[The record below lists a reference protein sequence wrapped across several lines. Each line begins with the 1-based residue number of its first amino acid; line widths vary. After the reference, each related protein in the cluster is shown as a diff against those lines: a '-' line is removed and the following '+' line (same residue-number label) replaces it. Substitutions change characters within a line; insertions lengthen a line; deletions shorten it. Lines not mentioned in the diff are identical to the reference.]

1 MTEDKEKGKEQ
12 DKEAS
17 QETDNRSP
25 NEDGTT
31 IRSHKNRTD
40 SNQLQEKTA
49 SLCIPGICVYSDSSD
64 SDASTSWSSNEWQ
77 PWIQMCQFAIL
88 VCELDDLCRR

>member
-1 MTEDKEKGKEQ
+1 MTEDKEKVKEQ

-17 QETDNRSP
+17 QQTNNTSS

-64 SDASTSWSSNEWQ
+64 SDASTS
-77 PWIQMCQFAIL
+77 
-88 VCELDDLCRR
+88 

>member
-1 MTEDKEKGKEQ
+1 MTEDKGKGKEQ

-17 QETDNRSP
+17 QEPNNTSS

-40 SNQLQEKTA
+40 NSQLQEKA
-49 SLCIPGICVYSDSSD
+49 ALLCIPGICAYSDSSD
-64 SDASTSWSSNEWQ
+64 SEASTS
-77 PWIQMCQFAIL
+77 
-88 VCELDDLCRR
+88 